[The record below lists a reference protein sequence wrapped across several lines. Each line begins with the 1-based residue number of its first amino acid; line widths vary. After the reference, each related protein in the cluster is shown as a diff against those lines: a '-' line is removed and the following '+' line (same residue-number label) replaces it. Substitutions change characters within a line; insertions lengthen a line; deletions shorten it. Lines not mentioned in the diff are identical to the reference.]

1 MINNL
6 NFMLLLTQ
14 LRVLSHASQFCIFK
28 KCQPLRCHGM
38 TLIHA
43 WIVNHTS
50 VKSGGGGGGGGGG
63 FIINSQTSTFQIW
76 Q

>member
-43 WIVNHTS
+43 WIFNHTS
-50 VKSGGGGGGGGGG
+50 VKSGGGGGGDLLSIPKRQRFKFG
-63 FIINSQTSTFQIW
+63 NK
-76 Q
+76 